1 MESSRFVIMELASNG
16 FGSPEVLMN
25 ERVDLVCDAYD
36 YLKFK
41 VKYESQSY
49 LLRER

>member
-1 MESSRFVIMELASNG
+1 MELAAHG

-25 ERVDLVCDAYD
+25 ERADLVMDAYD

-41 VKYESQSY
+41 TNYEHQMMLMRSQNAT
-49 LLRER
+49 R

>member
-1 MESSRFVIMELASNG
+1 MELSASG

-25 ERVDLVCDAYD
+25 ERVDLICDAYD

-41 VKYESQSY
+41 VKYENQSY
-49 LLRER
+49 LLRDR